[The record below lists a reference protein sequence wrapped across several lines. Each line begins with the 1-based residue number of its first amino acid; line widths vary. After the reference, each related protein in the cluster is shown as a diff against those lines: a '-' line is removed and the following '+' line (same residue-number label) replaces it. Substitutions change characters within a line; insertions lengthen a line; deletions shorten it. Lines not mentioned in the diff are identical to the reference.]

1 MPHWLCGGCRQW
13 RQPPR
18 TFQSHQK
25 SHQKAQFHVKGE
37 SQTDAPQVG
46 SEEAELR
53 IWAANS
59 LHTAANRINGE
70 LTAGEEFDCKLIR
83 RNFSEVLV
91 IFLFD
96 MDFFFFFPQRR
107 RDEKNL

>member
-1 MPHWLCGGCRQW
+1 M
-13 RQPPR
+13 
-18 TFQSHQK
+18 
-25 SHQKAQFHVKGE
+25 
-37 SQTDAPQVG
+37 G

-70 LTAGEEFDCKLIR
+70 LTAGVEFDCKLIR
-83 RNFSEVLV
+83 CNFSQVLV

-96 MDFFFFFPQRR
+96 MDFFPWRHKNQKRTSRISVEQRG
-107 RDEKNL
+107 EK

>member
-1 MPHWLCGGCRQW
+1 M
-13 RQPPR
+13 
-18 TFQSHQK
+18 
-25 SHQKAQFHVKGE
+25 
-37 SQTDAPQVG
+37 G

-107 RDEKNL
+107 RDEKKIFEDIRLAAQGKIDLLTNARSDKWSGY